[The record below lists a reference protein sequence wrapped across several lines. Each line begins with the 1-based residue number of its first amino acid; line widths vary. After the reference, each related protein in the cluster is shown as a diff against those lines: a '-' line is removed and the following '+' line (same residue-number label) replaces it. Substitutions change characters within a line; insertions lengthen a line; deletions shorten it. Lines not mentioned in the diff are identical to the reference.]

1 MKKHHVIYSL
11 FILILLAALGFST
24 TACAND
30 SEAQTALRRIA
41 PRVTPQMALVAETVQ
56 LESDSWKLIL
66 ASEKSPLPDDFT
78 AKVSKL
84 PNGKEFDS
92 RAIDDLEAMLAAAKA
107 DGVSLT
113 VVSSYRSYD
122 YQVGLFKRKVD
133 QYKAKG
139 YNDTDAYNIAKTI
152 VALPGTS
159 EHNLGLAADIVT
171 PSYMTLD
178 DGFEKTDAFAWLS
191 THCADYGFILRYPK
205 DKGDIT
211 GIIYEPWHYRY
222 VGHNAA
228 KEIMAKG
235 ICLEEYLGKV

>member
-1 MKKHHVIYSL
+1 MKKRHVKYCL
-11 FILILLAALGFST
+11 LTLILLATLGFST

-30 SEAQTALRRIA
+30 SQAQAALRRIA
-41 PRVTPQMALVAETVQ
+41 PVSRLKWRSLQKLLKSPLTVGKLV
-56 LESDSWKLIL
+56 L
-66 ASEKSPLPDDFT
+66 ASEKSPLPEGFSVE
-78 AKVSKL
+78 VSKL

-92 RAIDDLEAMLAAAKA
+92 RAIDDLEAMLKAAKA
-107 DGVSLT
+107 DGVNLT
-113 VVSSYRSYD
+113 VVSAYRSYD
-122 YQVGLFKRKVD
+122 YQVGLFNRKVN

-178 DGFEKTDAFAWLS
+178 DGFENTNAFAWLS
-191 THCADYGFILRYPK
+191 THCAEYGFILRYPK

-222 VGHNAA
+222 VGHSAA
-228 KEIMAKG
+228 KEIMEKG
-235 ICLEEYLGKV
+235 ICLEEYLNRV

>member
-1 MKKHHVIYSL
+1 MKKRHVKYCL
-11 FILILLAALGFST
+11 LTLILLATLGFST

-30 SEAQTALRRIA
+30 SQAQAALRRIA
-41 PRVTPQMALVAETVQ
+41 PRITPQMALVAETA
-56 LESDSWKLIL
+56 EITFDSWKLVL
-66 ASEKSPLPDDFT
+66 ASEKSPLPEGFSVE
-78 AKVSKL
+78 VSKL

-92 RAIDDLEAMLAAAKA
+92 RAIDDLEAMLKAAKA
-107 DGVSLT
+107 DGVNLT
-113 VVSSYRSYD
+113 VVSAYRSYD
-122 YQVGLFKRKVD
+122 YQVGLFNRKVN
-133 QYKAKG
+133 QYKATG

-178 DGFEKTDAFAWLS
+178 DGFENTNAFAWLS
-191 THCADYGFILRYPK
+191 THCAEYGFILRYPK

-222 VGHNAA
+222 VGHSAA
-228 KEIMAKG
+228 KEIMEKG
-235 ICLEEYLGKV
+235 ICLEEYLNRV

>member
-1 MKKHHVIYSL
+1 MNKHHVKYPL
-11 FILILLAALGFST
+11 LILVLLAALGFTT

-30 SEAQTALRRIA
+30 SEAQAALRRIA
-41 PRVTPQMALVAETVQ
+41 PRVTPQMALVAETAQ
-56 LESDSWKLIL
+56 IKF

-78 AKVSKL
+78 VEVSKL

-92 RAIDDLEAMLAAAKA
+92 RAIGDLEAMLAAAKA

-122 YQVGLFKRKVD
+122 YQVGLFNRKVN

-178 DGFEKTDAFAWLS
+178 DGFENTAAFAWLS

-222 VGHNAA
+222 VGHTAA
-228 KEIMAKG
+228 QEIMEKG
-235 ICLEEYLGKV
+235 LCLEEYLGQV

>member
-1 MKKHHVIYSL
+1 MKHALKYS
-11 FILILLAALGFST
+11 LAALALLGAMGLNA
-24 TACAND
+24 TACAAD
-30 SEAQTALRRIA
+30 SANQAELRRIL
-41 PRVTPQMALVAETVQ
+41 PRVSPQIALVAETAQ
-56 LESDSWKLIL
+56 LSFDSWKLVL
-66 ASEKSPLPDDFT
+66 ANEKNPLPEGFSVE
-78 AKVSKL
+78 VSKL

-92 RAIDDLEAMLAAAKA
+92 RAIGELKAMLAAAKA

-122 YQVGLFKRKVD
+122 YQVGLFNRKVN

-178 DGFEKTDAFAWLS
+178 EGFEKTEAFAWLS
-191 THCADYGFILRYPK
+191 THCAEYGFILRYPNG
-205 DKGDIT
+205 KGDIT

-222 VGHNAA
+222 VGQAAA
-228 KEIMAKG
+228 KQIMEQG
-235 ICLEEYLGKV
+235 ICLEEYLDRT

>member
-1 MKKHHVIYSL
+1 MKHHFKYSL
-11 FILILLAALGFST
+11 MVLTLLCTMTLNV
-24 TACAND
+24 TACGAAD
-30 SEAQTALRRIA
+30 SSDQAALRRIL
-41 PRVTPQMALVAETVQ
+41 PRVSPQVALIAETAQ
-56 LESDSWKLIL
+56 LSFDSWKLVL
-66 ASEKSPLPDDFT
+66 ANENNPLPEGFT
-78 AKVSKL
+78 VEVSKL

-92 RAIDDLEAMLAAAKA
+92 RAIGDLEAMLAAAKA

-122 YQVGLFKRKVD
+122 YQVGLFNRKVN

-178 DGFEKTDAFAWLS
+178 AGFEKTDAFAWLS
-191 THCADYGFILRYPK
+191 THCAEYGFILRYPNG
-205 DKGDIT
+205 KGDIT

-222 VGHNAA
+222 VGQTAA
-228 KEIMAKG
+228 KEIMAQG
-235 ICLEEYLGKV
+235 ICLEEYLDRV